1 VGSREKDRRARMRK
15 EFVAESGVE
24 LDRVEVEDELD
35 KAKVMKVNSR

>member
-1 VGSREKDRRARMRK
+1 MRK